1 MKRFVG
7 RRVSVSLRMLVRVF
21 VVVNA
26 LLLAVVLTLS
36 VGAVQSM
43 QDAAQAESRRSESLR
58 LADELRQTSDDLTR
72 MARTYAVTGESRYRH
87 YFAEILAIRDGRAP
101 RPEQYDRVYWDVVT
115 DTGKRPT
122 PSGPAVSFDTL
133 AARAGFTGQ
142 ELSLLK
148 TARSRSDALARIE
161 EAAFAEIDSTAGTS
175 RAATGRD
182 RAATLLFGADYLHAK
197 AQIMQ
202 PIGRV
207 FELVDVRTHR
217 ETAQAVGRATAN
229 SSAAVGVAL
238 VMLCGMAVVAVVAR
252 RAIIRP
258 VTMLDHAT
266 ARIAEG
272 DLRVRAPVGGVSE
285 ISSLATRFNG
295 MTERVRLRTGELE
308 LLQRV
313 AVTANEAADLTE
325 ATQVVLD
332 LVCDYTGWQVGHAY
346 WLAPDAARAEGAEL
360 VPSKIWHSDDS
371 AEFRS
376 FRQAREASPL
386 TPEKGLPGRVFASGK
401 AAWIVDVTKTPE
413 FSGVG
418 HADDIGVHA
427 AMGFPVLVGDEVVA
441 VLEYFSFEP
450 AEPDGALLDLMANI
464 GTQLGRVV
472 DRMRAETAARNVN
485 LLLESTAE
493 GIYATDLQGD
503 CTFVNKAAAEILG
516 YEPDSLVGKHM
527 HELCSHAHRNGLLWS
542 IEECPICAAY
552 RTGRGRQTEGEM
564 FRRRNGTVFPVAC
577 TSYPISE
584 KGEVRGAVVAF
595 SDVTAQR
602 RAEEALQQAK
612 EAAESA
618 NNAKSAFLATMS
630 HEIRTPMNTII
641 GMTGLLLD
649 TELDHE
655 QRDFAGIVRESAEAL
670 LTLINDILD
679 FSKIEAGKLKLEH
692 QPFHVGECVEAA
704 LELVAA
710 QAAAKNIEL
719 ACLVDPDAPEGMVGD
734 VTRLRQV
741 LLNLLSNAVKFTE
754 RGEIVVTVD
763 AEPLADAGAEP
774 SASPRY
780 RWHFAV
786 RDTGIGIAPNRIEGL
801 FDLFSQV
808 DVSTTRRYG
817 GTGLGLAISKRLCEL
832 MGGTIFVS
840 SRQGEG
846 STFRFTVEGGTA
858 AVRRRGRVP
867 EARPEL
873 AGKRVL
879 VIDGSAVNR
888 QILMTQMA
896 SWGMQPVT
904 TESPTE
910 ALEWLSA
917 GAQFDLGILDA
928 KMPERNGPTL
938 TETIQATQQHRSIP
952 LIMLTSLGQQ
962 RTDLPNSQIAAY
974 LTKPIR
980 PSQLFDTIISVFTGQ
995 LAGAVSA
1002 VERAPGT
1009 HRSAPPGTLRIL
1021 VAEDHAVNQRLAVLL
1036 LDKLGYRADVASTGL
1051 EVLAALERQPYDAI
1065 LMDVQMPEMD
1075 GLEATQRIRSRWPG
1089 EGRPYIVAVT
1099 ANAMEGDR
1107 GPCIEAGMDDYLTKP
1122 INLKELGNALAR
1134 CARRGEHTHGDFG
1147 SSG

>member
-1 MKRFVG
+1 MKRSVG

-36 VGAVQSM
+36 VVAAQSM
-43 QDAAQAESRRSESLR
+43 QDAARAESRRSESLR

-72 MARTYAVTGESRYRH
+72 MARTYAVTGKSLYRD
-87 YFAEILAIRDGRAP
+87 YFVEILAIRDGRAP

-115 DTGKRPT
+115 DTGRRPT
-122 PSGPAVSFDTL
+122 SSGPAVSFDTL
-133 AARAGFTGQ
+133 AARAGFTGE

-161 EAAFAEIDSTAGTS
+161 ETAFAEIESTAGTS
-175 RAATGRD
+175 RAAAGRD
-182 RAATLLFGADYLHAK
+182 RAGALLYSADYHHAK

-217 ETAQAVGRATAN
+217 ETAQAVSGATAY

-252 RAIIRP
+252 RSIIRP

-272 DLRVRAPVGGVSE
+272 DLRVRAPVGGMSE

-295 MTERVRLRTGELE
+295 MAERVRLRTGELE

-332 LVCDYTGWQVGHAY
+332 LVCSYTGWQVGHAY
-346 WLAPDAARAEGAEL
+346 WLAPDAAQAEGAKL
-360 VPSKIWHSDDS
+360 VPSQIWHSDDS
-371 AEFRS
+371 AELRS
-376 FRQAREASPL
+376 FRQAREAGPL
-386 TPEKGLPGRVFASGK
+386 PPGIGLPGRVFASGK
-401 AAWIVDVTKTPE
+401 AAWIVDVTKAPE
-413 FSGVG
+413 FSRVG

-441 VLEYFSFEP
+441 VLEFFAFQP
-450 AEPDGALLDLMANI
+450 AEPDVALLDLMGNI

-493 GIYATDLQGD
+493 GIYATDLQGN
-503 CTFVNKAAAEILG
+503 CTFANKAAADILG
-516 YEPDSLVGKHM
+516 YEPDFLVGKHM
-527 HELCSHAHRNGLLWS
+527 HELCSHTHRDGPPRS

-564 FRRRNGTVFPVAC
+564 FRRRNGAVFPVDC

-595 SDVTAQR
+595 SDVTSQR

-719 ACLVDPDAPEGMVGD
+719 ACLVAPDVPEGMVGD
-734 VTRLRQV
+734 ATRLRQV

-763 AEPLADAGAEP
+763 AEPLADA
-774 SASPRY
+774 SAGPAASQRY
-780 RWHFAV
+780 RWHIAV
-786 RDTGIGIAPNRIEGL
+786 RDTGIGIAPHRIDGL
-801 FDLFSQV
+801 FELFSQV

-832 MGGTIFVS
+832 MGGTISVS
-840 SRQGEG
+840 SQQGEG
-846 STFRFTVEGGTA
+846 STFRFTVEGETA
-858 AVRRRGRVP
+858 AVRRRGPVP
-867 EARPEL
+867 GAKPEL

-879 VIDGSAVNR
+879 VVDGSAVNR
-888 QILMTQMA
+888 EILTTQMA
-896 SWGMQPVT
+896 SWGMQPVS
-904 TESPTE
+904 TESSTE
-910 ALEWLSA
+910 ALEWLSD

-928 KMPERNGPTL
+928 KMLDRKGPTL
-938 TETIQATQQHRSIP
+938 TETVQATQQHRSVPII
-952 LIMLTSLGQQ
+952 LLTPLGQQ
-962 RTDLPNSQIAAY
+962 RNDLPNSHIAAY

-980 PSQLFDTIISVFTGQ
+980 PSQLFDTIISVFTGKS
-995 LAGAVSA
+995 AGAASA
-1002 VERAPGT
+1002 VERASGT

-1051 EVLAALERQPYDAI
+1051 EALAALERQPYDVI

-1089 EGRPYIVAVT
+1089 EGSPYIVAVT
-1099 ANAMEGDR
+1099 ANAMEGARD
-1107 GPCIEAGMDDYLTKP
+1107 PCIEAGMDDYLTKP
-1122 INLKELGNALAR
+1122 IDLEELGKALTR
-1134 CARRGEHTHGDFG
+1134 CARRGERAHGDFD

>member
-1 MKRFVG
+1 MKRSVG

-36 VGAVQSM
+36 VVAVQSM
-43 QDAAQAESRRSESLR
+43 QDAARAESRRSESLR

-72 MARTYAVTGESRYRH
+72 MARTYAVTGESRYRD
-87 YFAEILAIRDGRAP
+87 YFVEILAIRDGRAP

-115 DTGKRPT
+115 DTGRRPT
-122 PSGPAVSFDTL
+122 SSGPAVSFDTL
-133 AARAGFTGQ
+133 AARAGFTGE

-161 EAAFAEIDSTAGTS
+161 ETAFAEIDSTAGTS
-175 RAATGRD
+175 RAAAGRA
-182 RAATLLFGADYLHAK
+182 RAAALLYSADYRHAK

-207 FELVDVRTHR
+207 FDLVDVRTHR
-217 ETAQAVGRATAN
+217 ETAQAVDRATAY
-229 SSAAVGVAL
+229 SSAAVGVAV
-238 VMLCGMAVVAVVAR
+238 VMLCGMAVVAVGAR

-258 VTMLDHAT
+258 VGMLDHAT

-272 DLRVRAPVGGVSE
+272 DLSVRAPVGGMSE
-285 ISSLATRFNG
+285 ISSLAMRFNG
-295 MTERVRLRTGELE
+295 MAERVRLRTGELE

-332 LVCDYTGWQVGHAY
+332 LVCGYTGWQVGHAY
-346 WLAPDAARAEGAEL
+346 WLAPDAARAEGAKL
-360 VPSKIWHSDDS
+360 VPSPVWHCGDS
-371 AEFRS
+371 AELRA

-386 TPEKGLPGRVFASGK
+386 TPGEGLPGRVFASGK
-401 AAWIVDVTKTPE
+401 TAWIVDVTKTSE

-441 VLEYFSFEP
+441 VLEFFSFQP
-450 AEPDGALLDLMANI
+450 AEPDGALLDLMANV

-493 GIYATDLQGD
+493 GIYATDLQGNS
-503 CTFVNKAAAEILG
+503 TFVNKAAAEILG
-516 YEPDSLVGKHM
+516 YEPDFLVGKYM
-527 HELCSHAHRNGLLWS
+527 HELCSHTHRNGLRCS

-564 FRRRNGTVFPVAC
+564 FRRRDGVLFPVAC
-577 TSYPISE
+577 TSYPIRE
-584 KGEVRGAVVAF
+584 KGEVCGAVVTF
-595 SDVTAQR
+595 SDVTARR

-618 NNAKSAFLATMS
+618 NSAKSAFLATMS

-655 QRDFAGIVRESAEAL
+655 QRDFAGTVRESAEAL

-692 QPFHVGECVEAA
+692 QPFHVGECVEAT

-710 QAAAKNIEL
+710 EAAVKDIEL
-719 ACLVDPDAPEGMVGD
+719 ACLVDPGAPAGMVGD

-763 AEPLADAGAEP
+763 AELLDAGDG
-774 SASPRY
+774 SDASPQC

-786 RDTGIGIAPNRIEGL
+786 RDTGIGIPPNRIEGL

-808 DVSTTRRYG
+808 DASTTRRYG

-846 STFRFTVEGGTA
+846 STFRFTVEGGATD
-858 AVRRRGRVP
+858 VRRRDPVP
-867 EARPEL
+867 EERPEL

-896 SWGMQPVT
+896 SWGMQPIT

-910 ALEWLSA
+910 AVEWLSA
-917 GAQFDLGILDA
+917 GAHFDLGIVDA

-938 TETIQATQQHRSIP
+938 TETIQATQQHHSIP

-962 RTDLPNSQIAAY
+962 RNDLPNSQIAAY

-980 PSQLFDTIISVFTGQ
+980 SSQLFDTIISVFTGQ
-995 LAGAVSA
+995 LAGAASA

-1009 HRSAPPGTLRIL
+1009 HRSAPQGTLRIL
-1021 VAEDHAVNQRLAVLL
+1021 VAEDHAVNQRLAILL

-1051 EVLAALERQPYDAI
+1051 EALAALERQPYDVI

-1122 INLKELGNALAR
+1122 INLKELGKALAR
-1134 CARRGEHTHGDFG
+1134 SARRGERPHGGLG

>member
-1 MKRFVG
+1 MKRSVRRWVG
-7 RRVSVSLRMLVRVF
+7 VSLRMLVRVF

-36 VGAVQSM
+36 VVAVHSM
-43 QDAAQAESRRSESLR
+43 QDAARAESRRSESLR

-72 MARTYAVTGESRYRH
+72 MARTYTVTGEPRYRD

-101 RPEQYDRVYWDVVT
+101 RPEQYDRVYWDVIT
-115 DTGKRPT
+115 DTGRPPT
-122 PSGPAVSFDTL
+122 SSGPAVSFDTL
-133 AARAGFTGQ
+133 AARAGFTGE

-148 TARSRSDALARIE
+148 TARSRSDALARLE
-161 EAAFAEIDSTAGTS
+161 EKAFAEIDRTAGTS

-182 RAATLLFGADYLHAK
+182 RAAALLYGADYHHAK
-197 AQIMQ
+197 ARIMQ

-207 FELVDVRTHR
+207 FDLVDVRTHR
-217 ETAQAVGRATAN
+217 ETAQAVGRATAY

-238 VMLCGMAVVAVVAR
+238 VMLCGMGVVAVVAR

-258 VTMLDHAT
+258 VGMLDHAT

-295 MTERVRLRTGELE
+295 MTERVQLRTGELE

-332 LVCDYTGWQVGHAY
+332 LVCGYTGWQVGHAY
-346 WLAPDAARAEGAEL
+346 SLAPDAARAEGAEL
-360 VPSKIWHSDDS
+360 IPSRVWHSHDS
-371 AEFRS
+371 AELRA

-386 TPEKGLPGRVFASGK
+386 TPGAGLPGRVFASGK
-401 AAWIVDVTKTPE
+401 AAWIVDVTKDAE
-413 FSGVG
+413 FSRIGR
-418 HADDIGVHA
+418 ADDIGVHA
-427 AMGFPVLVGDEVVA
+427 AMGFPVLVGEEVVA
-441 VLEYFSFEP
+441 VLEFFSFQS

-493 GIYATDLQGD
+493 GIYATDLQGKS
-503 CTFVNKAAAEILG
+503 TFVNKAAAEMLG

-527 HELCSHAHRNGLLWS
+527 HELCGHTHRNGLPCS
-542 IEECPICAAY
+542 IEKCPICAAY

-564 FRRRNGTVFPVAC
+564 FRRRNGTLFPVAC

-584 KGEVRGAVVAF
+584 KGEVRGAVVTF
-595 SDVTAQR
+595 SDVTARR
-602 RAEEALQQAK
+602 RAEEELQQAK

-655 QRDFAGIVRESAEAL
+655 QRDFAGVVRESAEAL
-670 LTLINDILD
+670 LALINDILD
-679 FSKIEAGKLKLEH
+679 FSKIEASKLKLEH
-692 QPFHVGECVEAA
+692 QPFHVGECVEAT

-710 QAAAKNIEL
+710 EAAAKNIEL
-719 ACLVDPDAPEGMVGD
+719 ACLIDPDAPEGMVGD

-763 AEPLADAGAEP
+763 AEPLADAGDGSA
-774 SASPRY
+774 ASPRC

-786 RDTGIGIAPNRIEGL
+786 RDTGIGIPPHRIEGL

-808 DVSTTRRYG
+808 DASTTRRYG

-858 AVRRRGRVP
+858 DVRRRAPVP
-867 EARPEL
+867 EVRPEL

-896 SWGMQPVT
+896 AWGMQPIT
-904 TESPTE
+904 TESPAE
-910 ALEWLSA
+910 AVEWLSA
-917 GAQFDLGILDA
+917 GAHFDLGILDA
-928 KMPERNGPTL
+928 KMPEGNGPGL
-938 TETIQATQQHRSIP
+938 TETIQATQQHHSIP
-952 LIMLTSLGQQ
+952 ILMLTSLGQQ
-962 RTDLPNSQIAAY
+962 RNDLPDSQIAAY

-1002 VERAPGT
+1002 VESASGT
-1009 HRSAPPGTLRIL
+1009 QRSAPQGTLRIL
-1021 VAEDHAVNQRLAVLL
+1021 VAEDHAVNQRLAILL

-1051 EVLAALERQPYDAI
+1051 EALAALERQPYDVI

-1075 GLEATQRIRSRWPG
+1075 GLEATQRIRLRWPG

-1107 GPCIEAGMDDYLTKP
+1107 EPCIEAGMDDYLTKP
-1122 INLKELGNALAR
+1122 INLKELGKALAR
-1134 CARRGEHTHGDFG
+1134 CVRRGERPRGDFD
-1147 SSG
+1147 SSE